1 MTSARSHS
9 EAGFTLVEVM
19 VAALILVIGLL
30 GVFVSLDAAS
40 HLDTTSRRQQVA
52 LTQAEQA
59 MEQLKAVPYAQLALS
74 SAPSH
79 ANDTSTGKVPSVPNY
94 WVSTSGGK
102 LIIPGDFN
110 DKTSGTLSGTPAAGE
125 PLITGGSAAPSTR
138 CASGQA
144 CAPVDGLDFTVYRYV
159 TQEDECTQ
167 LLSLCNISLL
177 QSLLNQYAKRVTV
190 AVVVDGGPGV
200 GATKPVWL
208 STVVANPNSGVVN
221 LL

>member
-1 MTSARSHS
+1 MMRARSG
-9 EAGFTLVEVM
+9 EAGFTLAEVM
-19 VAALILVIGLL
+19 VAALIVVVGLL
-30 GVFVSLDAAS
+30 GVFVALNAAS
-40 HLDTTSRRQQVA
+40 HLDTTARRQQVA
-52 LTQAEQA
+52 LSQAEQA
-59 MEQLKAVPYAQLALS
+59 MEQLKALPYSQLALA
-74 SAPSH
+74 SAPAH
-79 ANDTSTGKVPSVPNY
+79 QNDTSTDTVPSVPNY

-102 LIIPGDFN
+102 LIVPADFN
-110 DKTSGTLSGTPAAGE
+110 VKTSGTLPGTPTAGE
-125 PLITGGSAAPSTR
+125 PLVTGGAVAPSTR
-138 CASGQA
+138 CASGQP
-144 CAPVDGLDFTVYRYV
+144 CAPVDGLSFTVYRYV

-167 LLSLCNISLL
+167 LLSLCNIALL

>member
-1 MTSARSHS
+1 MRRAPSS

-30 GVFVSLDAAS
+30 GVFVALDAAS

-52 LTQAEQA
+52 VNQAEQA
-59 MEQLKAVPYAQLALS
+59 MEQMKALPYASLALS
-74 SAPSH
+74 SAPAH
-79 ANDTSTGKVPSVPNY
+79 QNDTSTSNVPSIPNY

-102 LIIPGDFN
+102 LIVPADFN
-110 DKTSGTLSGTPAAGE
+110 KKNSGTLSGTPTAGE
-125 PLITGGSAAPSTR
+125 PLITGGSAAPQTR
-138 CASGQA
+138 CASGQTCPA
-144 CAPVDGLDFTVYRYV
+144 IDGLSFTIYRYV

-177 QSLLNQYAKRVTV
+177 QNLLNQYSKRIVI
-190 AVVVDGGPGV
+190 AVVMDSRPGDGV
-200 GATKPVWL
+200 TKPVWL
-208 STVVANPNSGVVN
+208 STVVANPNSGLVN